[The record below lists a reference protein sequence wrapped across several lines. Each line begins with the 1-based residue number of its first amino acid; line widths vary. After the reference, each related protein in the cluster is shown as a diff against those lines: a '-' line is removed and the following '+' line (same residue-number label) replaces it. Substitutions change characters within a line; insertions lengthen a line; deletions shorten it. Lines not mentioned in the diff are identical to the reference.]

1 MERKGKVSIWLGN
14 IEDQEALENYVNL
27 TYDDDGESVPS
38 RFFLDFNIDMNDTDE
53 DFIEKAVLENK
64 SKDLSFLLAGCSYEE
79 NVIPKVIKN
88 VNIGKYYN
96 SIIMIYD
103 FDYEESVKT
112 VSNFDY
118 ITSVN
123 YL

>member
-1 MERKGKVSIWLGN
+1 MERNGKVSIWLGN
-14 IEDQEALENYVNL
+14 IEDQESLEKYVNL
-27 TYDDDGESVPS
+27 TYDDDGESVSS
-38 RFFLDFNIDMNDTDE
+38 RFFLDFNIDMDDTDE

-64 SKDLSFLLAGCSYEE
+64 SKDLPVLLEGCSYEDT
-79 NVIPKVIKN
+79 VIPKVIKN
-88 VNIGKYYN
+88 ISIEKYYN
-96 SIIMIYD
+96 SIILIYN